1 MLCKRAD
8 GSRFW
13 LGVHLI
19 PARKSTTQFFVT
31 LGRDITEEVQERQ
44 QQSATEGLLAK
55 VFLCVQVPVAIVTA
69 DGLVQMTNPAFDHLL
84 RYPPGRLL
92 GKRAIEYVAPNTRP
106 IVAAARQRQLDEGH
120 DYTVVANLLTSDG
133 ADVDY
138 GGSERS
144 SPLQDNNV
152 ATATRCSS
160 GHGACRWQ
168 SQAGRSARCQG
179 RSRFA
184 LAGRRRKSNGYGGT
198 RHQVAVRA

>member
-1 MLCKRAD
+1 MKHGLLDPAALAAMICDSLDESNDIVFVLEQIGLGETGLVIAAANRQFCRTSGYAHAEVVGRPLSTLAVSVKNLTAFDETLKAASECRSVRSELLCKRAD

-84 RYPPGRLL
+84 RYPP
-92 GKRAIEYVAPNTRP
+92 
-106 IVAAARQRQLDEGH
+106 RQTCNRVCGSQHASHRRSGA
-120 DYTVVANLLTSDG
+120 TTS
-133 ADVDY
+133 A
-138 GGSERS
+138 
-144 SPLQDNNV
+144 
-152 ATATRCSS
+152 
-160 GHGACRWQ
+160 
-168 SQAGRSARCQG
+168 
-179 RSRFA
+179 
-184 LAGRRRKSNGYGGT
+184 
-198 RHQVAVRA
+198 